1 MAKDRA
7 KNDKRSVGSHEK
19 MMGALGKAADWQS
32 HNVDGNRWAASV
44 SQDNV
49 GKQNAA
55 ASYFVPGQ
63 ANIKV
68 GSIGTDYA
76 SGKSK
81 INSDKP
87 STEYEG
93 TAGISTKTEAVK
105 RGKNWTAATRNVDI
119 SKE

>member
-7 KNDKRSVGSHEK
+7 KDTRRSVGSHEK

-32 HNVDGNRWAASV
+32 HNVDGNRWAGSV
-44 SQDNV
+44 SQDNI
-49 GKQNAA
+49 GKQSSA

-68 GSIGTDYA
+68 GSIGTDYY
-76 SGKSK
+76 SGKDK

-93 TAGISTKTEAVK
+93 TAGISTKTEEVK
-105 RGKNWTAATRNVDI
+105 RGKDWTNATRNVDI
-119 SKE
+119 PKE